1 MWAKEPST
9 VYPHCPSGNHPA
21 WELHAMKRYHALRTE
36 NHLDTY
42 SEDTASVPEPPH
54 WSCGDISHTS
64 LPLWD
69 IPENPG
75 CIFSHSHLDVNGI
88 MKMKDYSE
96 VKMKD
101 YGGDKS
107 LIMAEMI
114 STSTARYWGEILNSK
129 D

>member
-1 MWAKEPST
+1 
-9 VYPHCPSGNHPA
+9 
-21 WELHAMKRYHALRTE
+21 
-36 NHLDTY
+36 
-42 SEDTASVPEPPH
+42 
-54 WSCGDISHTS
+54 
-64 LPLWD
+64 
-69 IPENPG
+69 
-75 CIFSHSHLDVNGI
+75 
-88 MKMKDYSE
+88 MKMPYYSE